1 MFNQC
6 IRPPTTLLSRQST
19 RAVFSLPSSSQRP
32 SFISVARMATAAG
45 NRVSDR
51 IKHDHRE
58 LESYYNKIKSAKSED
73 EKVRWQN
80 QFVWEL
86 ARHSIAEELVVYPAM
101 EKHVPDG
108 LKLAEKDRSE
118 HQIVKEKLYEFQQM
132 EASDPSF
139 IPAIDS
145 LWETLG
151 QHIKEEEQDDLPLL
165 EKHIEEGDSQKMAA
179 SFDRTK
185 HFVPTQ
191 SHPGAPDRPP
201 YETVAGLMAA
211 PIDKL
216 MDMFKKFPSAEERKI

>member
-1 MFNQC
+1 
-6 IRPPTTLLSRQST
+6 
-19 RAVFSLPSSSQRP
+19 
-32 SFISVARMATAAG
+32 MATAAG

-58 LESYYNKIKSAKSED
+58 PESYYNKIKSATSD
-73 EKVRWQN
+73 GEKVRWQN

-101 EKHVPDG
+101 RK
-108 LKLAEKDRSE
+108 KDRGE
-118 HQIVKEKLYEFQQM
+118 LQIM

-139 IPAIDS
+139 ILAIDS
-145 LWETLG
+145 LWEILA

-165 EKHIEEGDSQKMAA
+165 EKHIEEGDSEKMAA
-179 SFDRTK
+179 SF
-185 HFVPTQ
+185 
-191 SHPGAPDRPP
+191 SHPGAPDKPP

-216 MDMFKKFPSAEERKI
+216 MDIFKELPSAEKRND